1 MSLQT
6 LLQPIRVVLVE
17 TALPEN
23 IGSAARAMKTMG
35 LTDLALV
42 RPKVF
47 PDARATA
54 LAAGADDVLEH
65 ARICESLTEAIGDCV
80 FAAGCTARLRDIALP
95 LLDPAQ
101 GAQRLLSEIAHG
113 TVALVFG
120 TERTGLT
127 NEDLSRCHIAI
138 HIPTDPDFSSLNLA
152 QAVQVLAFCVRSSA
166 LAMPIDVNGEALVG
180 AATLAATAQTDDA
193 DTRANVLQLERMFE
207 HFEQALADID
217 FFKGRP
223 YGHLMQRIRRMLHRA
238 ELEEREVMILRGI
251 LADAQRQARL
261 ALGTVNK

>member
-1 MSLQT
+1 MSLHT
-6 LLQPIRVVLVE
+6 LLQPIRIVLVE

-127 NEDLSRCHIAI
+127 NDDLSRCHVAI

-152 QAVQVLAFCVRSSA
+152 QAVQVLAFCVRSAA
-166 LAMPIDVNGEALVG
+166 LAMPTETSVEVVKP
-180 AATLAATAQTDDA
+180 AATTKTDDV
-193 DTRANVLQLERMFE
+193 DPRANILQLERMFE

>member
-1 MSLQT
+1 MSLHT
-6 LLQPIRVVLVE
+6 LLQPIRIVLVE

-54 LAAGADDVLEH
+54 LAAGADDVLDN
-65 ARICESLTEAIGDCV
+65 ARICESLTEAIGDCA

-113 TVALVFG
+113 AVALVFG

-127 NEDLSRCHIAI
+127 NEDLSRCHVAI

-152 QAVQVLAFCVRSSA
+152 QAVQVLAFCVRTAA
-166 LAMPIDVNGEALVG
+166 LSIPAVTATPGPAEEDDV
-180 AATLAATAQTDDA
+180 
-193 DTRANVLQLERMFE
+193 DTRASVLQLERMFE
-207 HFEQALADID
+207 HFEQALGDID

-238 ELEEREVMILRGI
+238 QLEEREVMILRGI

-261 ALGTVNK
+261 ALGSVNK